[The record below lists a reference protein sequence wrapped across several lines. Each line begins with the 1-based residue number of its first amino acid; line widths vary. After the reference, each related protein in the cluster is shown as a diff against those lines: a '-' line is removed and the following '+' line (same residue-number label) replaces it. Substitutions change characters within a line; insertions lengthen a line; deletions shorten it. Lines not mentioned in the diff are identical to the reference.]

1 LYFSPGITRMIKS
14 GWIKWAEHVACM
26 GDMRNAYKILIG
38 RKGKVLEDLS
48 VGGMLMSKSVLKK

>member
-1 LYFSPGITRMIKS
+1 MIKS